1 MNPTW
6 LDRPVNRK
14 LAELGIL
21 LLPQGTIAMKTFAG
35 MLGRVIVAVG
45 FSVILGC
52 GQDEPGLAPVGG
64 RVFYQGSPLPGGSIV
79 FTPNPDK
86 GGRGQVAQ
94 GEIQGDG
101 TFRLHT
107 GAAEGAATGWHRV
120 TVVSVR
126 TEDANPTPGNFAEI
140 QSLIP
145 TRYAAPDLSGQEG
158 LVKPGQANVINF
170 FLD

>member
-1 MNPTW
+1 
-6 LDRPVNRK
+6 
-14 LAELGIL
+14 
-21 LLPQGTIAMKTFAG
+21 MKIFAG
-35 MLGRVIVAVG
+35 MLGRTMATVG
-45 FSVILGC
+45 LVVILGC
-52 GQDEPGLAPVGG
+52 GGDDPGLAPVSG

-94 GEIQGDG
+94 AEIQGDG
-101 TFRLHT
+101 TFTLRT

-120 TVVSVR
+120 TVVSIR
-126 TEDANPTPGNFAEI
+126 MENTISTPENFADV

-170 FLD
+170 YLD